1 MSPAGF
7 ISIPIRALVHFH
19 RIVPSQSRARWG
31 SGMFVG
37 LLHARFVQ
45 SLKSTAVVLVGLI
58 CAAPAAVAG
67 NFVEPTIFASSR
79 GVLDLLMI
87 ARAKPVTTVALPS
100 PDGDVIHPTGWVYE
114 ICRRPANENVC
125 PAGSAVADYGGVR
138 LALQKGD
145 VLKIRLVNPLP
156 QLDPAKLTH
165 NGDPGQGNLFRN
177 PTNLHTHGMIVQPRA
192 PTLGDQT
199 FGDFV
204 FVQLHNSPNG
214 IPVPP
219 ATHQP
224 ASNH

>member
-125 PAGSAVADYGGVR
+125 PAGSAVADHGCVP
-138 LALQKGD
+138 LATQKGH
-145 VLKIRLVNPLP
+145 VW
-156 QLDPAKLTH
+156 QT
-165 NGDPGQGNLFRN
+165 
-177 PTNLHTHGMIVQPRA
+177 RA
-192 PTLGDQT
+192 
-199 FGDFV
+199 V
-204 FVQLHNSPNG
+204 K
-214 IPVPP
+214 PVPP
-219 ATHQP
+219 VQSAHATHYR
-224 ASNH
+224 A